1 MATRRSTRATA
12 GARKPRAAAVR
23 KPAAATV
30 RKVASAR
37 AANVPVRDAAGLRR
51 TKLSDLVADD
61 LRRSIARDHMQ
72 PGDRLP
78 NEKTLMQHYACS
90 KGTVREAL
98 KALEVQGLVKMYTG
112 PNGGAE
118 IQPVSIEAAT
128 QQLRTFLH
136 FQNLGF
142 EQVYALRHDL
152 EVTLAADVVGRL
164 DADQLARLDANIEG
178 CVTAR
183 ERGDRAEARRLEL
196 TFHDILT
203 EHCDNPLLAFMCR
216 FVNGLLRDLVE
227 FRRADRDERD
237 AFGNHNVQSHR
248 ELVDALR
255 TGDREGVMRIM
266 SHHMTCAE
274 GFMRKLDA
282 SLSTDLLR

>member
-1 MATRRSTRATA
+1 MATRRSTRAVA
-12 GARKPRAAAVR
+12 GARKPRAA
-23 KPAAATV
+23 TV
-30 RKVASAR
+30 RKAAGTR
-37 AANVPVRDAAGLRR
+37 AAASVPVREAVGLRR

-61 LRRSIARDHMQ
+61 LRRSIARQRLQ

-78 NEKTLMQHYACS
+78 NEKTLMQHYTCS

-152 EVTLAADVVGRL
+152 EVTLVADVVGRL
-164 DADQLARLDANIEG
+164 DADQLARLDANIEA
-178 CVTAR
+178 CRVAR

-203 EHCDNPLLAFMCR
+203 EHCDNPLLAFICR

-237 AFGNHNVQSHR
+237 AFGHHNVQSHR
-248 ELVDALR
+248 DLVDALR
-255 TGDREGVMRIM
+255 AGDREAVMRIM

-282 SLSTDLLR
+282 SLSSDMLR

>member
-1 MATRRSTRATA
+1 MATRRSTRATS
-12 GARKPRAAAVR
+12 GARKPRRTAVRKAAVR
-23 KPAAATV
+23 KAAST
-30 RKVASAR
+30 R
-37 AANVPVRDAAGLRR
+37 AASGPARETVGLRR

-61 LRRSIARDHMQ
+61 LRRSIAREHMQ
-72 PGDRLP
+72 PGDRLA
-78 NEKTLMQHYACS
+78 NEKTLMQQYACS

-152 EVTLAADVVGRL
+152 EVSLVADVIGRL
-164 DADQLARLDANIEG
+164 DDDQFARLDANIDA
-178 CVTAR
+178 CVAAR
-183 ERGDRAEARRLEL
+183 ARGDRAEARRLEL

-203 EHCDNPLLAFMCR
+203 EHCNNPLLAFICR

-237 AFGNHNVQSHR
+237 AFGHHNVQSHR

-255 TGDREGVMRIM
+255 AGDREAVMRIM

-282 SLSTDLLR
+282 SLSSDLLR